1 MEPRNTNLIR
11 TGLIAIGIL
20 LVANTGRA
28 EIIFDTGLL
37 NFAATGTQFGRISRN
52 GVASDWA
59 SPKPCPG
66 VTGAPAAR
74 GYETFTVN
82 SDVYSY
88 LQISFDDPTV
98 SLFASA
104 YLNSYT
110 PVNVS
115 PNFGLN
121 VNYLGDP
128 GLSQPF
134 GNPSFFQILVAPFA
148 NVVIPINEIN
158 PGGGAGRPFEL
169 LVEGFYDA
177 DYNDRT
183 TVPEPSSLMLLG
195 TGAASLVAARR
206 KRHSA

>member
-1 MEPRNTNLIR
+1 M
-11 TGLIAIGIL
+11 

-28 EIIFDTGLL
+28 EIIFDAGLL
-37 NFAATGTQFGRISRN
+37 NFAATGTQFGRISRD

-59 SPKPCPG
+59 SPKPFPG

-74 GYETFTVN
+74 DYETFKVN

-148 NVVIPINEIN
+148 NVVIPINEIK
-158 PGGGAGRPFEL
+158 PGGGAGGPFEL
-169 LVEGFYDA
+169 FVEGFYDA

-195 TGAASLVAARR
+195 TGAVSLLAARR

>member
-20 LVANTGRA
+20 LFANTGRA

-59 SPKPCPG
+59 SPKPFPG

-74 GYETFTVN
+74 GYETFTVT

-110 PVNVS
+110 PVNLS

-128 GLSQPF
+128 GSSQPV

-158 PGGGAGRPFEL
+158 PGGGADRPFEL

-195 TGAASLVAARR
+195 TGAIALLAARR

>member
-11 TGLIAIGIL
+11 TALIAIGIL
-20 LVANTGRA
+20 LVANAGRA

-59 SPKPCPG
+59 SPKPFPG
-66 VTGAPAAR
+66 VTGAPTPR

-82 SDVYSY
+82 SDVYSF
-88 LQISFDDPTV
+88 LQISLDDPTV

-128 GLSQPF
+128 GSSQPV
-134 GNPSFFQILVAPFA
+134 GNPSFFQILVAPFT
-148 NVVIPINEIN
+148 NVQIPINEVN

-183 TVPEPSSLMLLG
+183 TVPEPSSLTLLG
-195 TGAASLVAARR
+195 TGAVSLLAARR
-206 KRHSA
+206 KRRST